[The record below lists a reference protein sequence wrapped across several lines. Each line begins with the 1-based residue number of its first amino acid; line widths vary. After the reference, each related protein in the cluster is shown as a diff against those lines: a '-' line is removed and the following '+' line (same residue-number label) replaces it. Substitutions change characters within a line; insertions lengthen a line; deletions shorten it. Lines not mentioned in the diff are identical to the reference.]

1 MQTTLETL
9 MAEREIHRALCAMAR
24 AMDERDWAALDA
36 ILSVDASADMGM
48 GELHGRE
55 HIVAFMRSFLDA
67 CGATQ
72 HLLGNLV
79 VDVDGDSA
87 SSRCYVSDMHL
98 GMGEKA
104 NLSFSTIGEYHDRW
118 QRSEGRWHM
127 VYRRKL
133 NRAHIGDISV
143 LGRGLS

>member
-1 MQTTLETL
+1 MLEIL
-9 MAEREIHRALCAMAR
+9 LAEREIQRALAAMAR
-24 AMDERDWAALDA
+24 AMDERDWVALDE
-36 ILSVDASADMGM
+36 ILSEDASAEMGM

-55 HIVAFMRSFLDA
+55 HIVAFMRSFLDS
-67 CGATQ
+67 CGPTQ

-79 VDVDGDSA
+79 IDVTGDSA

-98 GMGEKA
+98 GMGDKA
-104 NLSFSTIGEYHDRW
+104 HLSFSTIGEYHDQWR
-118 QRSEGRWHM
+118 RIDGRWRM

-143 LGRGLS
+143 LGRGLN